1 MAEIIIKAQPRDE
14 FGKGAARRTRR
25 AGLVPAV
32 MQSHKEAPIHIALPS
47 HDTFLALRH
56 ANAVLTIELDGAQV
70 LTVAR
75 EVQRN
80 PVTDVLEHV
89 DLQIVKAGEKIEA
102 TVRLHIEG
110 EPNSGIALLDL
121 QELAV
126 RAEATAVPEVISI
139 SVEGLNDGDSIRVG
153 SLVLPAGVEALEDPE
168 TALVTVTAPRAEE
181 APEGAET
188 GGDEAAEAE

>member
-1 MAEIIIKAQPRDE
+1 MAETILIAQPRTE

-32 MQSHKEAPIHIALPS
+32 MHSRKEAPIHISLPG
-47 HDTFLALRH
+47 HGTFLALRH
-56 ANAVLTIELDGAQV
+56 ANAVLTIDLDGEQT

-89 DLQIVKAGEKIEA
+89 DLQIVKVGEKIEA
-102 TVRLHIEG
+102 TVPLHIEG
-110 EPNSGIALLDL
+110 EPTSGVALLDT

-126 RAEATAVPEVISI
+126 RAEALAVPEVISI
-139 SVEGLNDGDSIRVG
+139 SVEGMNDGDTVRVRD
-153 SLVLPAGVEALEDPE
+153 LELPAGVEPLDHPD
-168 TALVTVTAPRAEE
+168 TMLVTVTAQRAEE
-181 APEGAET
+181 PTAAET
-188 GGDEAAEAE
+188 VAEEAAEED